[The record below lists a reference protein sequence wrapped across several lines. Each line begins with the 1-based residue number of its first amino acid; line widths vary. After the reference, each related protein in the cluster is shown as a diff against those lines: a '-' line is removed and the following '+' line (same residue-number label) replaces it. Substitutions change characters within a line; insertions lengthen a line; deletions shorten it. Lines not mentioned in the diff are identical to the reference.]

1 MKADAMKRLLP
12 VVVADIER
20 ANIFADRVDSMI
32 TLAAVVDIVIVVRT
46 KAKNDNECKERLNHI
61 LAIKRLIVPAR

>member
-32 TLAAVVDIVIVVRT
+32 TLAAVVDIIIVVRT
-46 KAKNDNECKERLNHI
+46 KVKKDE
-61 LAIKRLIVPAR
+61 

>member
-20 ANIFADRVDSMI
+20 ANIVADRVDSMI

-46 KAKNDNECKERLNHI
+46 KQKMR
-61 LAIKRLIVPAR
+61 